1 MLLVLLFLFAD
12 PQAATSLLQRG
23 LIALQHG
30 QLVQAR
36 ADLEQAS
43 KADVN
48 NPYIWSSLAEVYL
61 RSGERAKSA
70 DSAAR
75 AEKTGRDNPLVAHAL
90 AMYFSEAGQ
99 PDRAATFEEHYAQSA
114 KADSDALA
122 RAAGLYLN
130 ADALD
135 KADAL
140 ARQALEQ
147 HPSSLAQLIMGRIL
161 LAEGHETEALAP
173 LKKAWDAKPND
184 QEITFEYA
192 NALLRQQ
199 AFGQAAD
206 VVTQALQQH
215 GGDPQLTLLLGVARY
230 GQRRFEDAITAF
242 LHVAENDPEI
252 EQPYLFLGRLLEQA
266 GPHLHEIIKADRGW
280 VARASTNGRAAL
292 ELAKALLQ
300 AEPARPEAESLL
312 RRSIALDPKDWEAHF
327 ELGVWLEGKRR
338 WAEAAGELK
347 SSIAL
352 DPKQAMPHYHL
363 ARVYDRLGD
372 STQAEQERKLHEQ
385 LTAAAPAGEPK
396 PQVNQD

>member
-1 MLLVLLFLFAD
+1 MLLVLLFLAAD
-12 PQAATSLLQRG
+12 PQTAASLLQRG
-23 LIALQHG
+23 LVALQHG
-30 QLVQAR
+30 QLREAKT
-36 ADLEQAS
+36 DLEQAS
-43 KADVN
+43 KVDDS

-70 DSAAR
+70 DSAAH
-75 AEKTGRDNPLVAHAL
+75 AEATGRDNPLVAHAL
-90 AMYFSEAGQ
+90 AMYFSEAGH
-99 PDRAATFEEHYAQSA
+99 PDRAAVFEERYAQSA

-147 HPSSLAQLIMGRIL
+147 HPSSPEAQLMMGRIL

-206 VVTQALQQH
+206 VVTQALEQH
-215 GGDPQLTLLLGVARY
+215 AGDPQLTLLLGVARY
-230 GQRRFEDAITAF
+230 GQRRFEDAIVAF
-242 LHVAENDPEI
+242 LHVAESNPEI
-252 EQPYLFLGRLLEQA
+252 KQPYLFLGRLLEQA
-266 GPHLHEIIKADRGW
+266 GPHLPEIIKADRGW

-300 AEPARPEAESLL
+300 ADHASPEAESLL
-312 RRSIALDPKDWEAHF
+312 RRSIALDAKDWEAHF

-338 WAEAAGELK
+338 WAEAGDELRK
-347 SSIAL
+347 SIAL

-372 STQAEQERKLHEQ
+372 SAQAEAEGKLHEQ
-385 LTAAAPAGEPK
+385 LTAAGPAAELGHR
-396 PQVNQD
+396 